1 MALNQ
6 EYVDYIM
13 DQLSEFDGASPR
25 KMFGGVGIFKDK
37 IMFAMVTSENTFY
50 FRINDQLIPK
60 FEAEGMKAFDHAKK
74 GKGMPYWS
82 APVHVIEDKK
92 LMKEWA
98 KESFEAALIAKK
110 K

>member
-6 EYVDYIM
+6 EYVDYIV
-13 DQLSEFDGASPR
+13 DQLSEFEGASSR

-37 IMFAMVTSENTFY
+37 IMFAMVTSENAFY
-50 FRINDQLIPK
+50 FRVNDQLIPK
-60 FEAEGMKAFDHAKK
+60 FEAEGMKPFDHAKK

-82 APVHVIEDKK
+82 APANVIEDKQ
-92 LMKEWA
+92 LMKLWA
-98 KESFEAALIAKK
+98 EDSFEAAVLAKK